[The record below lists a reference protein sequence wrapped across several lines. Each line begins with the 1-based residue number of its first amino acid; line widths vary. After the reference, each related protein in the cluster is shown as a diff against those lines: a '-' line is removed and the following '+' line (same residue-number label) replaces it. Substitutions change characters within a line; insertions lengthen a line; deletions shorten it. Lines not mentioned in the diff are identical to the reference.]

1 MTESLLRAIGGS
13 ALGGQGG
20 LVAGKQGKAAPP
32 LRVCALSPVQRDGW
46 GPGSCPQVKGHR
58 TGSVQGADEEPTVG
72 AHVALNLF
80 HHTGVAMG
88 CPAGAPQLLLSPNS

>member
-1 MTESLLRAIGGS
+1 M
-13 ALGGQGG
+13 
-20 LVAGKQGKAAPP
+20 AGEQGKAAPP

-72 AHVALNLF
+72 P
-80 HHTGVAMG
+80 T
-88 CPAGAPQLLLSPNS
+88 

>member
-20 LVAGKQGKAAPP
+20 LVAGEQGKAAPP

-58 TGSVQGADEEPTVG
+58 TGSVQGPDEEPTVG